1 MTGKQRLLT
10 MLLKLGAIDD
20 EDLVAYE
27 YDKKD
32 LDNDSAELFD
42 LINNI
47 LVCNSKEVQ
56 VELLYCLMKEVLKND

>member
-1 MTGKQRLLT
+1 MNSKQRLLT

-20 EDLVAYE
+20 EDLDAYE

-32 LDNDSAELFD
+32 LENDSVELFD

-47 LVCNSKEVQ
+47 LVCNSKEVE